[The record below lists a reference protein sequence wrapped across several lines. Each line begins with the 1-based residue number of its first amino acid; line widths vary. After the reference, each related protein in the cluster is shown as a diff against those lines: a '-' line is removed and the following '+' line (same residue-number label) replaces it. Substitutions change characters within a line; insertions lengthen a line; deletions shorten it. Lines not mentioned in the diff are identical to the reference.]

1 MYARFVTLQFQ
12 PGKLDEALHITN
24 ESIRPELRQQ
34 AGFQGTTVLLDRS
47 NNKVVAISLWQTE
60 ADLQAS
66 GASISHPSVQARLAK
81 VSSLFAAAPL
91 VETYE
96 VAVQE

>member
-1 MYARFVTLQFQ
+1 MYARVVTTQYQ
-12 PGKLDEALHITN
+12 PGKLDEGLHIFR
-24 ESIRPELRQQ
+24 ESVLPELKQQ
-34 AGFQGTTVLLDRS
+34 AGFQGITLLLDRS
-47 NNKVVAISLWQTE
+47 NNKMAGISLYQTE

-66 GASISHPSVQARLAK
+66 GTNIQARFAIA
-81 VSSLFAAAPL
+81 SSRFAAAPL

>member
-1 MYARFVTLQFQ
+1 MYARVVTTQYQ
-12 PGKLDEALHITN
+12 PGKLDEALQISS
-24 ESIRPELRQQ
+24 ESIRPEVRQQ
-34 AGFQGTTVLLDRS
+34 AGFQGTTVLLDRN
-47 NNKVVAISLWQTE
+47 NNKIVAISLWQTE

-66 GASISHPSVQARLAK
+66 GASGLVQERLAK
-81 VSSLFAAAPL
+81 VSSLFAAAPI